1 MSTAYQLIQ
10 LAQAAPGMVLSDVLL
25 DRQGQM
31 LLPQGAVLTESVL
44 ASLGRHGVEMVPV
57 VAAGA
62 DSAPPLDPVA
72 VQARLD
78 HVFRRH
84 QRDND
89 DDWATGILRQYIED
103 YRLERGVTA

>member
-1 MSTAYQLIQ
+1 MSTAYQLVA
-10 LAQAAPGMVLSDVLL
+10 LAQATPGMVLSDVLL

-44 ASLGRHGVEMVPV
+44 ASLGRHGVEVVPV
-57 VAAGA
+57 VAAA
-62 DSAPPLDPVA
+62 DSAPALDPLA

-84 QRDND
+84 DRDND
-89 DDWATGILRQYIED
+89 ADWATGILRQYIED
-103 YRLERGVTA
+103 YRLERGVPA

>member
-1 MSTAYQLIQ
+1 MTTAYQLIQ
-10 LAQAAPGMVLSDVLL
+10 LAQATPGMVLSDLLL

-57 VAAGA
+57 LLAGA
-62 DSAPPLDPVA
+62 DAAPAPDQAA

-84 QRDND
+84 ERGND
-89 DDWATGILRQYIED
+89 DDWATGILRQYVED
-103 YRLERGVTA
+103 YRLERGVTQ

>member
-10 LAQAAPGMVLSDVLL
+10 LAQATPGMVLSDVLL

-44 ASLGRHGVEMVPV
+44 ASLGRHGVAMVPV
-57 VAAGA
+57 VAAA
-62 DSAPPLDPVA
+62 DSAPLDPEA

-84 QRDND
+84 ERGND
-89 DDWATGILRQYIED
+89 DDWATGILRQYVED
-103 YRLERGVTA
+103 YRLERGVAP

>member
-1 MSTAYQLIQ
+1 MTTAYQLIQ
-10 LAQAAPGMVLSDVLL
+10 LAQATPGMVLSDVLL

-44 ASLGRHGVEMVPV
+44 ASLGRHGVEVVPV
-57 VAAGA
+57 VAA
-62 DSAPPLDPVA
+62 DSAPALDPLA

-84 QRDND
+84 ERGND
-89 DDWATGILRQYIED
+89 DDWATGILRQYVED
-103 YRLERGVTA
+103 YRLERGVAP

>member
-10 LAQAAPGMVLSDVLL
+10 LAQATPGMVLSDELL

-31 LLPQGAVLTESVL
+31 LLPQGAVLTEAML
-44 ASLGRHGVEMVPV
+44 ASLGRHGVAAVPV
-57 VAAGA
+57 VAAN
-62 DSAPPLDPVA
+62 SAPPLDPVA

-84 QRDND
+84 ERGND
-89 DDWATGILRQYIED
+89 DDWATGILRQYVED

>member
-1 MSTAYQLIQ
+1 MSAAYQLIQ
-10 LAQAAPGMVLSDVLL
+10 LAQATPGMVLSDVLL

-44 ASLGRHGVEMVPV
+44 ASLGRHGVEVVPV
-57 VAAGA
+57 LAAA

-78 HVFRRH
+78 HLFRHHDRG
-84 QRDND
+84 ND
-89 DDWATGILRQYIED
+89 DDWATGILRQYVED
-103 YRLERGVTA
+103 YRLERGVSA

>member
-10 LAQAAPGMVLSDVLL
+10 LAQATPGMVLSDVLL

-44 ASLGRHGVEMVPV
+44 ASLGRHGVEVVPV
-57 VAAGA
+57 VAPA

-84 QRDND
+84 DRGND
-89 DDWATGILRQYIED
+89 DDWATGILRQYVED
-103 YRLERGVTA
+103 YRLERGVSA